1 MQATTPLPPQEK
13 VKGNSI
19 AFVLDKPYYL
29 PGERVQGKVRVN
41 LEHDTSFRSL
51 NVILQGIEEVRIVVR
66 QGKSSAT
73 YKSSRD
79 MLNVGVELT
88 PKATVQEGTT
98 DFPFAFELPADA
110 LPSYSGKFAHVTWKL
125 STRADIP
132 WGHDLHTELF
142 LPIMKS
148 QASAPSPIS
157 AENNEAGPRI
167 RLSLSSN
174 LYQPGETIEGKLA
187 LVQPGSMRGVRLQ
200 LSIAEQSTG
209 KGTWTGWGSRSVT
222 ETIPIGT
229 PLECSKDELAA
240 GTEMPFKIPLSQYTS
255 CSYVGTFSSITWY
268 LWATL
273 DIPHGTDSHFALP
286 FTVAL
291 RLAEQAAEMPK
302 APSSIAAGTPGPPP
316 APPVSQVVEEKDPEV
331 IIVKILSDG
340 STQDIVSISS
350 QLREQTGTFLDMN
363 QVKEMCEKLVSEGKL
378 ERTGEGQFLAQYSM
392 KW

>member
-29 PGERVQGKVRVN
+29 PGDRVQGKVRVN

-51 NVILQGIEEVRIVVR
+51 SVFLQGIEEVRIVVR

-73 YKSSRD
+73 YKSSKD
-79 MLNVGVELT
+79 ILNVGVELS

-132 WGHDLHTELF
+132 WGRDLHAELF
-142 LPIMKS
+142 LPIMKT
-148 QASAPSPIS
+148 QASAPSPVS
-157 AENNEAGPRI
+157 AENNGAAPRI

-174 LYQPGETIEGKLA
+174 LYQPGETVEGKLA
-187 LVQPGSMRGVRLQ
+187 LVQPGNMRGVRLQ

-209 KGTWTGWGSRSVT
+209 KGSWTGSRSVT

-229 PLECSKDELAA
+229 PIGCSKDELSGAA
-240 GTEMPFKIPLSQYTS
+240 EIPFKIPLSQYTS

-273 DIPHGTDSHFALP
+273 DIPHGTDFHFALP

-291 RLAEQAAEMPK
+291 RPAQQAAEVPK
-302 APSSIAAGTPGPPP
+302 APAIAVGTPGPPP

-340 STQDIVSISS
+340 SPQDIVSITS
-350 QLREQTGTFLDMN
+350 QLREQTGTFLDLN